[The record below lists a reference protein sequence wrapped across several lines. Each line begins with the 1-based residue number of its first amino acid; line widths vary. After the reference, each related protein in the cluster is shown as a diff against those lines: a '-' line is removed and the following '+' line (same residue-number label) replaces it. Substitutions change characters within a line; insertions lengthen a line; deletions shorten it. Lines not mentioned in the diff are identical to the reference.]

1 MDVLSFPVSSLYI
14 GLHGLFA
21 VFLANF
27 VLYVRLRSNKA
38 PEWQP
43 DAVLRVQANF
53 VENVPLALLL
63 LFLIEVQGA
72 PPEFV
77 HVFGAALF
85 LCRLMHAYG
94 LGTKEGN
101 YPRLICLKEHFNHLN
116 FVFCCVT
123 FLIFL
128 NHIRRLRLF

>member
-1 MDVLSFPVSSLYI
+1 MDLSVPASTLYI

-27 VLYVRLRSNKA
+27 VLYVRLRSKKV

-63 LFLIEVQGA
+63 LLLIEVQGA
-72 PPEFV
+72 PSAFV
-77 HVFGAALF
+77 HMFGAALF

-94 LGTKEGN
+94 LGTKEGAN
-101 YPRLICLKEHFNHLN
+101 YPRLIGAQG
-116 FVFCCVT
+116 T
-123 FLIFL
+123 FLIISILSFVCVA
-128 NHIRRLRLF
+128 IFFGFF

>member
-1 MDVLSFPVSSLYI
+1 MDVLSLPVSSLYI

-72 PPEFV
+72 PSEFV
-77 HVFGAALF
+77 HVFGTALF
-85 LCRLMHAYG
+85 LSRLMHAYG

-101 YPRLICLKEHFNHLN
+101 NYPRLIGAQG
-116 FVFCCVT
+116 T
-123 FLIFL
+123 FLIISILSFVCVA
-128 NHIRRLRLF
+128 IFFGFF